1 VQAKYNQIKPM
12 IRLAHDFLSLIFPLR
27 CCVCAGARLRQEPF
41 ICSSCLIK
49 LPRELN
55 YNGLN
60 NNTAQRLSGMMK
72 FDSAFSFLRFS
83 KQSKVQQL
91 LHLVKYRNEVGLG
104 IQLGKWFAAEI
115 LYHRRDL
122 FDLIVPVP
130 LHPQRLKDRGYN
142 QSLAV
147 AQGISQITGHQVSEA
162 LNREPTERTQTDLD
176 RWQRF
181 ENTTNEFRLALP
193 RDIVNKHILLIDD
206 VITTGATMVGSSKPL
221 VEGGVAGI
229 VVGSVGLTQE
239 R

>member
-1 VQAKYNQIKPM
+1 M

-27 CCVCAGARLRQEPF
+27 CHACGGARLGKEPF
-41 ICSSCLIK
+41 ICSCCLIK

-55 YNGLN
+55 YDGLH
-60 NNTAQRLSGMMK
+60 NNTVRRLSGMMK
-72 FDSAFSFLRFS
+72 FDRAFSFLRFS

-91 LHLVKYRNEVGLG
+91 LHLVKYRHQVGLG
-104 IQLGKWFAAEI
+104 TQLGKWFAAEI
-115 LYHRRDL
+115 LFHYRER

-130 LHPQRLKDRGYN
+130 LYPQRLKHRGYN

-147 AQGISQITGHQVSEA
+147 AQGIAQITGHRVLEA
-162 LNREPTERTQTDLD
+162 LSRAPTERTQTGLD

-193 RDIVNKHILLIDD
+193 GEIANKRILLIDD

>member
-1 VQAKYNQIKPM
+1 M
-12 IRLAHDFLSLIFPLR
+12 IRLAHDFLSLIFPLGCR
-27 CCVCAGARLRQEPF
+27 ACAGARLRQEPF
-41 ICSSCLIK
+41 ICSTCLIK

-72 FDSAFSFLRFS
+72 FDRAFSFLRFS
-83 KQSKVQQL
+83 QQSKVQQL
-91 LHLVKYRNEVGLG
+91 LHLVKYRNQVGLG

-115 LYHRRDL
+115 LFHHRER

-130 LHPQRLKDRGYN
+130 LHPKRLKHRGYN

-147 AQGISQITGHQVSEA
+147 AQGIAQITGNRVLEA
-162 LNREPTERTQTDLD
+162 LKREPTARTQTGLD

-193 RDIVNKHILLIDD
+193 RDIANKRILLIDD

-221 VEGGVAGI
+221 VKAGVAGI